1 MGVTRP
7 DVAGLP
13 VVEAP
18 DRCAS
23 RTGDRRVPASRGT
36 RTSGLRTG
44 FSAGNPRHASLTLS
58 DVNVQMPS
66 SSLPDATA
74 ACVPAR
80 EGRRFTVLLSPTLR
94 GARLARRLTE
104 RQLADWQYPSE
115 SAEHIVAELV
125 ANAVQHGRVPGRD
138 FRLTLALDTQGALR
152 IEVTDLRAERIPR
165 IPAASAPEQEV
176 IAEGGRGL
184 LIVDA
189 LADRWGVDITAEPPA
204 RKVVWAT
211 LTPAADQ

>member
-1 MGVTRP
+1 
-7 DVAGLP
+7 
-13 VVEAP
+13 
-18 DRCAS
+18 
-23 RTGDRRVPASRGT
+23 
-36 RTSGLRTG
+36 
-44 FSAGNPRHASLTLS
+44 
-58 DVNVQMPS
+58 VNVQIPS

-80 EGRRFTVLLSPTLR
+80 EGRRFTVLLSSTLR

-104 RQLADWQYPSE
+104 RQLADCQYPSE

-189 LADRWGVDITAEPPA
+189 LADRWGVDIAAEPPA

-211 LTPAADQ
+211 LLPLDVVARARCGTRTRPSGRPSDSRSRCHVQTWCRPVRPERCG